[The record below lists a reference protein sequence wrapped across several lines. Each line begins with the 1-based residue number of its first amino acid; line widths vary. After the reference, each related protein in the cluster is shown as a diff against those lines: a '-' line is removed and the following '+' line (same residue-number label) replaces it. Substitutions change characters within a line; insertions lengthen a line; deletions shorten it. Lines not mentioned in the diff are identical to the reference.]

1 MTFIVEILGIIF
13 GLFYVIMGVTKYGL
27 WEGKTILGGFLP
39 TVCGGLLAVL
49 CVLMIISKIKRG
61 DKSAAFDKVAFLP
74 VIAMI
79 AILLVNTLIGLLPA
93 CIVVSLLWLRFVEK
107 YSWKTSVIA
116 SAILFAFMYAIFSM
130 WLNVPFPKGL
140 IGELL

>member
-13 GLFYVIMGVTKYGL
+13 GLFYVFMGVTKYGI

-39 TVCGGLLAVL
+39 TVCGGFLAIL
-49 CVLMIISKIKRG
+49 CILMIISKIKRG
-61 DKSAAFDKVAFLP
+61 EKGVAFDKVALLP

-79 AILLVNTLIGLLPA
+79 VILLVNTLVGLLPA

-107 YSWKTSVIA
+107 YSWKTSIIA
-116 SAILFAFMYAIFSM
+116 SVILFAFMYAIFSM

-140 IGELL
+140 LGELL